1 MAEKRKVN
9 ILAILPIVIFA
20 GLVAAF
26 LLPGLGRDDPNN
38 IPSTRVG
45 SPAPALFVGED
56 QAAGTGFNDDTLRS
70 PSYYAVNRQLVAGP
84 GFNDDTLRSPGIKMV
99 NFWASWCGPCRAE
112 HPNLMKLSE
121 GGLRIY
127 GVNYK
132 DRPEDA
138 ARFLAGLGDP
148 FTAILSDTKG
158 RNGIEWGVTGVP
170 ESMLIDS
177 NGVILW
183 HFRGPITQ
191 SIIDKQIQP
200 ILDANK

>member
-1 MAEKRKVN
+1 MAKKHKVN
-9 ILAILPIVIFA
+9 LLAILPIVIFA
-20 GLVAAF
+20 TLVAAF
-26 LLPGLGRDDPNN
+26 FMPGLGRDDPRN
-38 IPSTRVG
+38 IPSMRVG
-45 SPAPALFVGED
+45 SPAPALYVAKD
-56 QAAGTGFNDDTLRS
+56 QAPGTGFNDDTLRS
-70 PSYYAVNRQLVAGP
+70 PGV
-84 GFNDDTLRSPGIKMV
+84 KMV

-112 HPNLMKLSE
+112 HPNLMKLAA

-148 FTAILSDTKG
+148 FTAILTDPDG

-170 ESMLIDS
+170 ESLLIDS

-191 SIIDKQIQP
+191 SIMDKQILP
-200 ILDANK
+200 VIEANR

>member
-9 ILAILPIVIFA
+9 ILSILPIVIFA

-26 LLPGLGRDDPNN
+26 FLPGLGRDDPNS

-45 SPAPALFVGED
+45 SPAPVLFIGED
-56 QAAGTGFNDDTLRS
+56 QAEGTGFNDDTLRS
-70 PSYYAVNRQLVAGP
+70 PGV
-84 GFNDDTLRSPGIKMV
+84 KMV

-112 HPNLMKLSE
+112 HPNLMKLAE
-121 GGLRIY
+121 DGLRIY

-200 ILDANK
+200 VLDANQ